1 MPKVVLTEQE
11 SDIQELQNEIL
22 AGIAE
27 CRFKQKDIA
36 EKLGVTQPA
45 VSVMLK
51 DISRMKLTDL
61 MRLARATGRE
71 VVITRRGKKYDCR

>member
-1 MPKVVLTEQE
+1 MQKVVLTEQE

-27 CRFKQKDIA
+27 FRYKQKDIA

-71 VVITRRGKKYDCR
+71 VVITRRGKKHDCR

>member
-27 CRFKQKDIA
+27 FRYKQKDIA

-71 VVITRRGKKYDCR
+71 VVITRRGKKHDCR